1 MQIVFGSN
9 HLPDKRRKEIILSA
23 KLTTTIENIDKK
35 VYNNINREL
44 IRKFYKYLRHR
55 IFQKIIKMVLSK
67 L

>member
-9 HLPDKRRKEIILSA
+9 HLPDKRRKEIILPA